1 MLKGATIDWLG
12 NVIFRNGEIQ
22 GERLELTDKKAN
34 YILGP
39 NLTLRNC
46 TLVTRVTGRNLS
58 LHPTRFIDCTFEVK
72 QELLNFQQWISVSL
86 KGCRFKGRF
95 RGNDFGHWPEY
106 GSQPEYQFGSLED
119 CDFSEARL
127 DNCRFHDCDLRTLR
141 LPRWPCFTLM
151 EPLRHACELQSAQWP
166 GWFGRVT
173 VNHLQKHN
181 SPSTV
186 ALTFYA
192 PSAARFYETTEEELK
207 AAIERFDCFY
217 Y

>member
-1 MLKGATIDWLG
+1 MGKSG
-12 NVIFRNGEIQ
+12 NVIIENKEIEN
-22 GERLELTDKKAN
+22 ERLELMDKSEH
-34 YILGP
+34 YFLGP
-39 NLTLRNC
+39 NLALRHC
-46 TLVTRVTGRNLS
+46 TLVTKISARGLFIDRV
-58 LHPTRFIDCTFEVK
+58 RFLDCTFEVK
-72 QELLNFQQWISVSL
+72 QELLNFQQWIRASL

-127 DNCRFHDCDLRTLR
+127 DNCRFHDCDLRTLQ
-141 LPRWPCFTLM
+141 LPRWPCFTLRN
-151 EPLRHACELQSAQWP
+151 PLRHVRELQAAPWP
-166 GWFGRVT
+166 GLFGRVT
-173 VNHLQKHN
+173 VNHLHTEP
-181 SPSTV
+181 PSTV

-192 PSAARFYETTEEELK
+192 PSAARFHETTEEELK